1 MKATSSRTWRRAGAR
16 LGWPAAAAVAYRLVY
31 LWLLGAL
38 AFWPLARWQAR
49 ALPPAD
55 RLEAS
60 LRQEPR
66 QRPTDRAPFTV
77 EVEGISYRVEPK
89 FSYAIEGLVVS
100 EHVTESWWRPAS
112 FHARAN
118 DRLNVKDVCVV
129 WGENAANG
137 SYRRARFH
145 SGEFTCF
152 VRFPSAPAAQAFVPR
167 ALSNNHL
174 LAVDPALRRQ
184 LRDLRRGDQIA
195 LRGYLASYSHDQATE
210 TGSGQGYWRGTSISR
225 DDTGNGACETL
236 FVTQLQVLRPASPG
250 WRLASRLAPLGLL
263 AGVLAWVR
271 LPVPKR

>member
-1 MKATSSRTWRRAGAR
+1 VG
-16 LGWPAAAAVAYRLVY
+16 YRLVY

-38 AFWPLARWQAR
+38 AFWPLARWR
-49 ALPPAD
+49 ASSLPPPGQLDPA
-55 RLEAS
+55 LH
-60 LRQEPR
+60 QEPR
-66 QRPTDRAPFTV
+66 QRPTERAPFTA
-77 EVEGISYRVEPK
+77 EVEGIRYRVEPQ

-100 EHVTESWWRPAS
+100 EHVTEAWWRPAG

-118 DRLNVKDVCVV
+118 DRLNVKDLCVI

-145 SGEFTCF
+145 SGEFTCY
-152 VRFPSAPAAQAFVPR
+152 VRFPSAPATQAFVPR

-184 LRDLRRGDQIA
+184 LRQLRRGDQIA
-195 LRGYLASYSHDQATE
+195 LRGYLASYGHDQATG
-210 TGSGQGYWRGTSISR
+210 TGGGRGYWRGTSISR

-236 FVTQLQVLRPASPG
+236 FVTEARVLRPASPG

-263 AGVLAWVR
+263 AGVLAWLR
-271 LPVPKR
+271 LPLPER

>member
-1 MKATSSRTWRRAGAR
+1 M
-16 LGWPAAAAVAYRLVY
+16 AYRLVY
-31 LWLLGAL
+31 VWLLGAL
-38 AFWPLARWQAR
+38 AFWPLASWRAR
-49 ALPPAD
+49 SLPPAD
-55 RLEAS
+55 RLDAS

-77 EVEGISYRVEPK
+77 ELEGITYSVEPE

-100 EHVTESWWRPAS
+100 EHVTASWWRPRT
-112 FHARAN
+112 FHTRAN

-137 SYRRARFH
+137 SYRQARFH
-145 SGEFTCF
+145 SGEFTCY
-152 VRFPSAPAAQAFVPR
+152 VRFAAAEPARAFVPR

-174 LAVDPALRRQ
+174 LAVDPNLRRQ
-184 LRDLRRGDQIA
+184 LSDLRRGDQIA
-195 LRGYLASYSHDQATE
+195 LRGYLASYSHNL
-210 TGSGQGYWRGTSISR
+210 GQGYRRGTSISR

-236 FVTQLQVLRPASPG
+236 YVSEVQVLRPGNPG

-263 AGVLAWVR
+263 AGLVAWLS